1 MMSKLKKTRRI
12 NLSKIGYSLKGIFLF
27 VLAFSV
33 ISACR
38 QNPGADPGAVKEEL
52 REREIVHLTEGQIA
66 GRAAEMGDSL
76 LLRAQ
81 IEFLAELGKSKDS
94 TCLPA
99 WNRTAALMK
108 NKFSTSI
115 QRLPFSV
122 ETRKR
127 LKNEKEIQV
136 MDAYLYNYNNSL
148 PVEPNLQKD
157 GGKEFLFSRAL
168 LLSDNACQKCHGS
181 ISNSPVK
188 GLKGDT
194 VALWMLRYSR
204 KQVVMSFVE

>member
-12 NLSKIGYSLKGIFLF
+12 NLNKIGYSLKGIFLF
-27 VLAFSV
+27 VLAFGV
-33 ISACR
+33 FSACR

-81 IEFLAELGKSKDS
+81 IDFLAELGKSKDS
-94 TCLPA
+94 SCIPA
-99 WNRTAALMK
+99 WNRTAAMMK

-115 QRLPFSV
+115 QRLPFSD
-122 ETRKR
+122 EARKR
-127 LKNEKEIQV
+127 LKNEKEIQL
-136 MDAYLYNYNNSL
+136 MDAYLYNHKNSL
-148 PVEPNLQKD
+148 PVTPNLQKD
-157 GGKEFLFSRAL
+157 GGKEFLFSKAL
-168 LLSDNACQKCHGS
+168 ILSDPACQKCHS
-181 ISNSPVK
+181 STSSSPVK

-194 VALWMLRYSR
+194 IALWMLRYSR

>member
-1 MMSKLKKTRRI
+1 MISNSIKTQRI
-12 NLSKIGYSLKGIFLF
+12 NLSKVGFSFKGILLF
-27 VLAFSV
+27 VLAFG
-33 ISACR
+33 IFSACR

-76 LLRAQ
+76 LFRAQ

-99 WNRTAALMK
+99 WNRTAAMMK

-115 QRLPFSV
+115 QRLPFSDQA
-122 ETRKR
+122 RKR
-127 LKNEKEIQV
+127 LKNEKEVQL
-136 MDAYLYNYNNSL
+136 MDAYLYNHNNSL
-148 PVEPNLQKD
+148 PVTPNLQKD
-157 GGKEFLFSRAL
+157 GGKEFLFSKAL
-168 LLSDNACQKCHGS
+168 ILSDAECQKCHNA

-194 VALWMLRYSR
+194 IALWMLRYSR

>member
-1 MMSKLKKTRRI
+1 MMSKLKKTRII
-12 NLSKIGYSLKGIFLF
+12 NLFKIGYSLKGIFLSI
-27 VLAFSV
+27 LAFGV
-33 ISACR
+33 FSACR

-81 IEFLAELGKSKDS
+81 IDFLAELGKSKDS
-94 TCLPA
+94 SCIPA
-99 WNRTAALMK
+99 WNRTAAMMK

-115 QRLPFSV
+115 QRLPFSDQA
-122 ETRKR
+122 RKR
-127 LKNEKEIQV
+127 LKNEKEIQL
-136 MDAYLYNYNNSL
+136 MDAYLYNHKNSL
-148 PVEPNLQKD
+148 PVTPNLQKD
-157 GGKEFLFSRAL
+157 GGKEFLFSKAL
-168 LLSDNACQKCHGS
+168 ILSDPACQKCHS
-181 ISNSPVK
+181 STSNSPVK

>member
-1 MMSKLKKTRRI
+1 MMSKLKKTRII
-12 NLSKIGYSLKGIFLF
+12 NLFKIGYSLKGIFLSI
-27 VLAFSV
+27 LAFGV
-33 ISACR
+33 FSACR

-81 IEFLAELGKSKDS
+81 IDFLAELGKSKDS
-94 TCLPA
+94 SCIPA
-99 WNRTAALMK
+99 WNRTAAMMK

-115 QRLPFSV
+115 QRLPFSDQA
-122 ETRKR
+122 RKR
-127 LKNEKEIQV
+127 LKNEKEIQL
-136 MDAYLYNYNNSL
+136 MDAYLYNHKNSL
-148 PVEPNLQKD
+148 PVTPNLQKD
-157 GGKEFLFSRAL
+157 GGKEFLFSKAL
-168 LLSDNACQKCHGS
+168 ILSDPTCQKCHS
-181 ISNSPVK
+181 STSNSPVK